1 MVDENRNGQW
11 DTGDYSEGRQPEK
24 VFYKPEA
31 VECKAKW
38 DLTTEF
44 DFRKQPL
51 FMQKPR
57 EMVKQKAEKKKTVK
71 NLNAKRAEEMNIK
84 YDKEKVDSRF

>member
-1 MVDENRNGQW
+1 M
-11 DTGDYSEGRQPEK
+11 
-24 VFYKPEA
+24 FYKPEA

-44 DFRKQPL
+44 DFIKHPL